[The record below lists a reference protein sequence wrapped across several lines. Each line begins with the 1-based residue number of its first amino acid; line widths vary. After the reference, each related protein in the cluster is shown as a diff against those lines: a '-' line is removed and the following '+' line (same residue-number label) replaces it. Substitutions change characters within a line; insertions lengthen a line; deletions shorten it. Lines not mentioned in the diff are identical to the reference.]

1 MLNNTYSTNTS
12 KRDRIHPTLGK
23 RHRNPINGH
32 WLNHDRNP
40 SRRRSFSYPPRS
52 LPLLRFFKQ
61 KLVIRV
67 TPSNFPLTKIRQKS
81 TTGTIPSGRI
91 RSFFAQSQRSTP
103 WTHCNACCLLLTEGS
118 GSTSTRTL
126 RGKSAKKAGIS
137 RTVALEHLRVGFEK
151 VDVEPLEL
159 EGMRRMAGTMEGKGV
174 ESGHMIIMERGVE
187 NPVEAMPAVCAA
199 GVEGGVEMESFRGG
213 REVLGLFAPSVVIII
228 IIIIIIKVGMSS
240 MIFIRKAIMTI
251 RVNRM
256 TIIVIITIMSMMIII
271 RTSITFTILVMIMI
285 IMIIT
290 ITIMIITITIMIIT
304 IIIIIITPHKPQL
317 HHIPLLPRLQRQ
329 HPPHTPPHPH
339 TPPLPL
345 PRHHHHHQRRH
356 RHHLL
361 TSHST
366 PLSHTHTHVL
376 QPRRVT
382 S

>member
-1 MLNNTYSTNTS
+1 
-12 KRDRIHPTLGK
+12 
-23 RHRNPINGH
+23 
-32 WLNHDRNP
+32 
-40 SRRRSFSYPPRS
+40 
-52 LPLLRFFKQ
+52 
-61 KLVIRV
+61 
-67 TPSNFPLTKIRQKS
+67 
-81 TTGTIPSGRI
+81 
-91 RSFFAQSQRSTP
+91 
-103 WTHCNACCLLLTEGS
+103 
-118 GSTSTRTL
+118 
-126 RGKSAKKAGIS
+126 
-137 RTVALEHLRVGFEK
+137 
-151 VDVEPLEL
+151 
-159 EGMRRMAGTMEGKGV
+159 MRRMAGTMEGKGV

-271 RTSITFTILVMIMI
+271 RTSITFTILVMIII

-290 ITIMIITITIMIIT
+290 ITIMIITIII

>member
-118 GSTSTRTL
+118 GSMSTRTL

-240 MIFIRKAIMTI
+240 MIFIRKAIVTI

-256 TIIVIITIMSMMIII
+256 IIIVIITIMSMMIII
-271 RTSITFTILVMIMI
+271 RTSITFTILVVIII
-285 IMIIT
+285 IMIIIIMIT
-290 ITIMIITITIMIIT
+290 IIITIMITITIT
-304 IIIIIITPHKPQL
+304 ITPHKPQL

-382 S
+382 T